1 MSRSKEQQFWNAA
14 DEGDLSVVKNLAADT
29 TLDINWRGDM
39 GLTAFNDACYE
50 GHVSVVQFLLTLT
63 TVDSNK
69 PNKNEATPFY
79 IACYK
84 GKEWCYCF

>member
-1 MSRSKEQQFWNAA
+1 MSESKEQQFWNAA

-50 GHVSVVQFLLTLT
+50 GHKEVVSLLLLTDMRIDINT
-63 TVDSNK
+63 R
-69 PNKNEATPFY
+69 
-79 IACYK
+79 
-84 GKEWCYCF
+84 